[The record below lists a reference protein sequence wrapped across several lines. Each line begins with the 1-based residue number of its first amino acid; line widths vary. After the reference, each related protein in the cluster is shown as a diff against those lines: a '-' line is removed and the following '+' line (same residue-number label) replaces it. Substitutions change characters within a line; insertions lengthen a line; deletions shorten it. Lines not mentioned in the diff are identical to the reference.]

1 MWNNFVP
8 PPATIWKSWFPKDT
22 FSGTL
27 CMKDC
32 APESKEKSSALL
44 LCTSNLFALFIFH
57 WPVWTLLCTA
67 KCRLCALQM
76 VRKYWGT
83 APINLFILVSVVFL
97 LRPPAVL
104 CAEPINLFIGGKVFC
119 TVVLGIYMY
128 NVHLY
133 NNIEVTQCSK
143 TIHWRHFNCSL
154 FCATRCEPSRVM
166 HWSLW
171 WFYFVLNFC
180 ILRSSYSTFECAYL
194 HYHLV
199 GFASWFLKTG
209 CSLAVCSLVVYC

>member
-1 MWNNFVP
+1 M
-8 PPATIWKSWFPKDT
+8 
-22 FSGTL
+22 

-57 WPVWTLLCTA
+57 WPVRTLLCTA
-67 KCRLCALQM
+67 TWRLWAPPM
-76 VRKYWGT
+76 VCDGPQVLST

-104 CAEPINLFIGGKVFC
+104 CTEPINLFIGGKVFC
-119 TVVLGIYMY
+119 TDVLGIYMY

-133 NNIEVTQCSK
+133 NIEVTQCSK
-143 TIHWRHFNCSL
+143 TIHWRHFNCRL

-180 ILRSSYSTFECAYL
+180 ILRSIYSTFECACL
-194 HYHLV
+194 HYYVV
-199 GFASWFLKTG
+199 GFAFDFLR
-209 CSLAVCSLVVYC
+209 LVAAWLFAVLLSIASTV